1 MIPAVPRELDG
12 ARALV
17 TGGTKGLGA
26 AIARHLAAAGARVVV
41 AARSRGDE
49 PLTGLFV
56 AADLSTPNG
65 PRELAAAALQLLG
78 GIDILI
84 DNAAAQT
91 RVPDGVL
98 AMTDDDWLN
107 DLSGTLLSAVRL
119 DRELLPAM
127 IEQGSGAIVHIGS
140 NAARLPQP
148 AALAYATA
156 KAALTAYSKGLANE
170 VGPRGIRVNVVAPG
184 VIETAGLATRLQVL
198 AEENGTDLDTARR
211 AFSAQFGIPLGR
223 VGHPDEVAEFVTF
236 LASPRAR

>member
-65 PRELAAAALQLLG
+65 PRELAAAVLQLLG

-84 DNAAAQT
+84 DNAAAQI

-148 AALAYATA
+148 AALA
-156 KAALTAYSKGLANE
+156 
-170 VGPRGIRVNVVAPG
+170 
-184 VIETAGLATRLQVL
+184 
-198 AEENGTDLDTARR
+198 
-211 AFSAQFGIPLGR
+211 
-223 VGHPDEVAEFVTF
+223 
-236 LASPRAR
+236 